1 MKKPVIGITPS
12 HNTDNDEISVRPT
25 YLRAIEAAGGLSILL
40 PLEVSAEDLK
50 QLSGL
55 CDGFLFSGGPD
66 IHPFLL
72 REETHMHCG
81 NVSVARDTMELS
93 LLKLAME
100 AKKPV
105 LGICRGAQVINVG
118 LGGDIYQDITSQ
130 AETGFPIAHKQPYSC
145 CLPSHHV
152 DVQRDTLLCGIANGK
167 TQIEVNSSHHQ
178 AVRRIAPCLIASGHA
193 PDGIIEALE
202 MPDYPYLLALQW
214 HPEYMWKT
222 DTVSANI
229 FKKLCGGLQGIAG
242 RADSR
247 KGRLQKN
254 GCRKTAAERPYMIH
268 AANICLNHTGPSHLS
283 SVLILC
289 PYPLSLSAYC
299 LLSINSPAIW
309 AISWAVMGLSMA
321 VMM

>member
-152 DVQRDTLLCGIANGK
+152 DVQRDTLLCGIADGK
-167 TQIEVNSSHHQ
+167 TGRTQDCPLPHCQRPCARRHH
-178 AVRRIAPCLIASGHA
+178 RGPG
-193 PDGIIEALE
+193 D
-202 MPDYPYLLALQW
+202 
-214 HPEYMWKT
+214 
-222 DTVSANI
+222 
-229 FKKLCGGLQGIAG
+229 AG
-242 RADSR
+242 
-247 KGRLQKN
+247 
-254 GCRKTAAERPYMIH
+254 
-268 AANICLNHTGPSHLS
+268 
-283 SVLILC
+283 
-289 PYPLSLSAYC
+289 LSLSSGPSVASGVYVEDRYC
-299 LLSINSPAIW
+299 VRQYI
-309 AISWAVMGLSMA
+309 
-321 VMM
+321 

>member
-105 LGICRGAQVINVG
+105 LGICRGAQVINTG

-152 DVQRDTLLCGIANGK
+152 DVQRDTLLCGIADGK

-247 KGRLQKN
+247 KGRLLK
-254 GCRKTAAERPYMIH
+254 
-268 AANICLNHTGPSHLS
+268 GP
-283 SVLILC
+283 
-289 PYPLSLSAYC
+289 A
-299 LLSINSPAIW
+299 
-309 AISWAVMGLSMA
+309 
-321 VMM
+321 

>member
-130 AETGFPIAHKQPYSC
+130 KPAFP
-145 CLPSHHV
+145 LP
-152 DVQRDTLLCGIANGK
+152 I
-167 TQIEVNSSHHQ
+167 SS
-178 AVRRIAPCLIASGHA
+178 P
-193 PDGIIEALE
+193 
-202 MPDYPYLLALQW
+202 
-214 HPEYMWKT
+214 
-222 DTVSANI
+222 
-229 FKKLCGGLQGIAG
+229 
-242 RADSR
+242 
-247 KGRLQKN
+247 
-254 GCRKTAAERPYMIH
+254 IH
-268 AANICLNHTGPSHLS
+268 AACPHTMWMYKGIH
-283 SVLILC
+283 C
-289 PYPLSLSAYC
+289 CAG
-299 LLSINSPAIW
+299 LL
-309 AISWAVMGLSMA
+309 MGKRKSK
-321 VMM
+321 

>member
-130 AETGFPIAHKQPYSC
+130 AETGFPIAHKQPYSWMYKGIHC
-145 CLPSHHV
+145 CAG
-152 DVQRDTLLCGIANGK
+152 LLMGK
-167 TQIEVNSSHHQ
+167 
-178 AVRRIAPCLIASGHA
+178 
-193 PDGIIEALE
+193 
-202 MPDYPYLLALQW
+202 
-214 HPEYMWKT
+214 
-222 DTVSANI
+222 
-229 FKKLCGGLQGIAG
+229 
-242 RADSR
+242 R
-247 KGRLQKN
+247 KSK
-254 GCRKTAAERPYMIH
+254 
-268 AANICLNHTGPSHLS
+268 
-283 SVLILC
+283 
-289 PYPLSLSAYC
+289 
-299 LLSINSPAIW
+299 
-309 AISWAVMGLSMA
+309 
-321 VMM
+321 

>member
-40 PLEVSAEDLK
+40 P
-50 QLSGL
+50 
-55 CDGFLFSGGPD
+55 
-66 IHPFLL
+66 
-72 REETHMHCG
+72 
-81 NVSVARDTMELS
+81 
-93 LLKLAME
+93 
-100 AKKPV
+100 
-105 LGICRGAQVINVG
+105 
-118 LGGDIYQDITSQ
+118 
-130 AETGFPIAHKQPYSC
+130 HKQPYSC

-152 DVQRDTLLCGIANGK
+152 DVQRDTLLCGIADGK

-229 FKKLCGGLQGIAG
+229 FKSFVEA
-242 RADSR
+242 
-247 KGRLQKN
+247 
-254 GCRKTAAERPYMIH
+254 CR
-268 AANICLNHTGPSHLS
+268 G
-283 SVLILC
+283 
-289 PYPLSLSAYC
+289 
-299 LLSINSPAIW
+299 
-309 AISWAVMGLSMA
+309 
-321 VMM
+321 

>member
-145 CLPSHHV
+145 CLPSHQQFPSSGRTQDCTLPHC
-152 DVQRDTLLCGIANGK
+152 QRPCARR
-167 TQIEVNSSHHQ
+167 HH
-178 AVRRIAPCLIASGHA
+178 RGPG
-193 PDGIIEALE
+193 D
-202 MPDYPYLLALQW
+202 
-214 HPEYMWKT
+214 
-222 DTVSANI
+222 
-229 FKKLCGGLQGIAG
+229 AG
-242 RADSR
+242 
-247 KGRLQKN
+247 
-254 GCRKTAAERPYMIH
+254 
-268 AANICLNHTGPSHLS
+268 
-283 SVLILC
+283 
-289 PYPLSLSAYC
+289 LSLSSGPSVASGVYVEDRYC
-299 LLSINSPAIW
+299 VRQYI
-309 AISWAVMGLSMA
+309 
-321 VMM
+321 

>member
-100 AKKPV
+100 AKN
-105 LGICRGAQVINVG
+105 R
-118 LGGDIYQDITSQ
+118 SW
-130 AETGFPIAHKQPYSC
+130 ES
-145 CLPSHHV
+145 
-152 DVQRDTLLCGIANGK
+152 
-167 TQIEVNSSHHQ
+167 
-178 AVRRIAPCLIASGHA
+178 
-193 PDGIIEALE
+193 
-202 MPDYPYLLALQW
+202 
-214 HPEYMWKT
+214 
-222 DTVSANI
+222 
-229 FKKLCGGLQGIAG
+229 
-242 RADSR
+242 
-247 KGRLQKN
+247 
-254 GCRKTAAERPYMIH
+254 AAEPGHQCRP
-268 AANICLNHTGPSHLS
+268 GRRHLS
-283 SVLILC
+283 GYYQPGRNRLSHC
-289 PYPLSLSAYC
+289 P
-299 LLSINSPAIW
+299 
-309 AISWAVMGLSMA
+309 
-321 VMM
+321 

>member
-105 LGICRGAQVINVG
+105 LGICRGAQIINVG
-118 LGGDIYQDITSQ
+118 LGGDIYQDIPSQ
-130 AETGFPIAHKQPYSC
+130 TETVFPIAHKQPYSC

-152 DVQRDTLLCGIANGK
+152 DVQRDTLLCGIADGK

-229 FKKLCGGLQGIAG
+229 FKSFVEA
-242 RADSR
+242 
-247 KGRLQKN
+247 
-254 GCRKTAAERPYMIH
+254 CR
-268 AANICLNHTGPSHLS
+268 G
-283 SVLILC
+283 
-289 PYPLSLSAYC
+289 
-299 LLSINSPAIW
+299 
-309 AISWAVMGLSMA
+309 
-321 VMM
+321 

>member
-25 YLRAIEAAGGLSILL
+25 YLRAIEAAGGLPILL

-105 LGICRGAQVINVG
+105 LGICRGAQALI
-118 LGGDIYQDITSQ
+118 QAWEETSIRILPARQ
-130 AETGFPIAHKQPYSC
+130 KPAFP
-145 CLPSHHV
+145 LP
-152 DVQRDTLLCGIANGK
+152 I
-167 TQIEVNSSHHQ
+167 SS
-178 AVRRIAPCLIASGHA
+178 P
-193 PDGIIEALE
+193 
-202 MPDYPYLLALQW
+202 
-214 HPEYMWKT
+214 
-222 DTVSANI
+222 
-229 FKKLCGGLQGIAG
+229 
-242 RADSR
+242 
-247 KGRLQKN
+247 
-254 GCRKTAAERPYMIH
+254 IH
-268 AANICLNHTGPSHLS
+268 AACPHTMWMYKGIH
-283 SVLILC
+283 C
-289 PYPLSLSAYC
+289 CAG
-299 LLSINSPAIW
+299 LL
-309 AISWAVMGLSMA
+309 MGKRKSK
-321 VMM
+321 